1 VRIAAATVVLATAL
15 ATLPAA
21 GVAQRAPD
29 RFAASVSWREP
40 GAGAAA
46 LLPPRLPDPAAPAP
60 SRRDSGLTAG
70 LFISEAVTGSV
81 GAALG
86 FYFGAAAGGRSC
98 DVVGS
103 CGGEDPGLGRAVIG
117 ALAGFWL
124 GTAVGSHVGGGLAG
138 GPTGS
143 WGARLG
149 AAAGGVLAA
158 IGVAA
163 LVHPDLDRP
172 ATYVALPVVAAAV
185 TALLV
190 PRR

>member
-1 VRIAAATVVLATAL
+1 MTVVLTTAL
-15 ATLPAA
+15 AMIPAH
-21 GVAQRAPD
+21 GVAQRVP
-29 RFAASVSWREP
+29 
-40 GAGAAA
+40 AGV
-46 LLPPRLPDPAAPAP
+46 AAPAP
-60 SRRDSGLTAG
+60 WRGSRAAAVVLRPAWAGVVAAPAPARGDSGLTAG
-70 LFISEAVTGSV
+70 LFVSEVVAGSV

-86 FYFGAAAGGRSC
+86 FYAGAAAGGRSC

-117 ALAGFWL
+117 AFAGFWL
-124 GTAVGSHVGGGLAG
+124 GTAVGSRLGGGLAG
-138 GPTGS
+138 GPTGT

-163 LVHPDLDRP
+163 LVHTDLDRP
-172 ATYVALPVVAAAV
+172 ATYVALPVVAAVV
-185 TALLV
+185 TALAV